1 MQSLTLTA
9 AERRRVERLA
19 RDAKRTPKAMLRF
32 VLRDGFDYCSYVV
45 KSVNEGITSLA
56 QGKRTYSTDEVLK
69 HARGA
74 TEKHGGRFHNAA

>member
-56 QGKRTYSTDEVLK
+56 QGEQTYSTDEVLK
-69 HARGA
+69 SARGA
-74 TEKHGGRFHNAA
+74 AEKHGGRFHKAA

>member
-56 QGKRTYSTDEVLK
+56 QGEPTYSTDEVLK
-69 HARGA
+69 HARGV
-74 TEKHGGRFHNAA
+74 TEKHGARFHKAA

>member
-1 MQSLTLTA
+1 MQSLALTTS
-9 AERRRVERLA
+9 ERRRLERLA

-45 KSVNEGITSLA
+45 ISVNEGIASLTR
-56 QGKRTYSTDEVLK
+56 GKRTYSTDEVLK

-74 TEKHGGRFHNAA
+74 TEKHGAPFHKAA